1 MNVIT
6 KVILLIVLIVTPII
20 GLFAYTN
27 QQSVHVIED
36 QINTRN
42 EEKLSYFLNEIE
54 RLLDQNMMYATLA
67 TKDPEIRD
75 VSFGNLPPS
84 GYDRQNVI
92 QSIQSKLR
100 LFSITNQV
108 MNVISVYFPKS
119 DLSLSTMSSAIFGQA
134 EVQNQF
140 TANWK
145 LNKVDVNGV
154 QMEAFSR
161 YFFSPYQVD
170 PHNLM
175 NADLIIRVDFFTQ
188 NITNLLDGFT
198 LAGHSD
204 AFFYHSPDQVVYSSK
219 ANTELIQQVMKL
231 YPLDQY
237 TSKTKSY
244 DIVKIDGKK
253 YLLYTL
259 ASSKMDWSLVDI
271 EPLDQILQPVVVSR
285 NLFYV
290 ILLLLLLFGIVSAL
304 LLYSHIHV
312 PIRILIRGVEHIKN
326 KNFAYQIKSR
336 RKNEFQ
342 QLFDSFNGMA
352 VEIDQLLKRV
362 YTEEVRSR
370 EAVMKQLQSQ
380 INPHFLYNC
389 LAYIVN
395 MAKMNK
401 NQSVIAMAHNLG
413 DYYKYTTRNES
424 LVTTLRME
432 IDLAISYLDIMNSQ
446 LDKLAYTIT
455 IPENMLDFQIP
466 KLLIQ
471 PIIENAIVH
480 GLEDKLEDGVI
491 AITGMADQVCRLV
504 IEDNGSGLTSD
515 ALQMLRKTTGQEVN
529 ISERTG
535 LWNVNHRLKYYFGE
549 HSGIQI
555 DHSALGGLRIELYW
569 EIVEKEGA
577 A

>member
-6 KVILLIVLIVTPII
+6 KVILLIVLILTPII
-20 GLFAYTN
+20 GLFTYTN
-27 QQSVHVIED
+27 QQSVSVIEE

-42 EEKLSYFLNEIE
+42 EEKLSYFLNDIE

-67 TKDPEIRD
+67 AKDPEIRN
-75 VSFGNLPPS
+75 VSFGNLPQT
-84 GYDRQNVI
+84 GYDRQNII

-108 MNVISVYFPKS
+108 MNIISIYFPKS
-119 DLSLSTMSSAIFGQA
+119 DLSLSTMSSATFGER
-134 EVQNQF
+134 EVEWQY
-140 TANWK
+140 TPNWK

-154 QMEAFSR
+154 HMDAFSR
-161 YFFSPYQVD
+161 YFVSPYQVNPD
-170 PHNLM
+170 NLM
-175 NADLIIRVDFFTQ
+175 NADLVVRVDFFTQ

-204 AFFYHSPDQVVYSSK
+204 AFFYHSPSEAVYSSK
-219 ANTELIQQVMKL
+219 ANTKLIQQVMET
-231 YPLDQY
+231 YPVDQY
-237 TSKTKSY
+237 TSTDKSRN
-244 DIVKIDGKK
+244 IVKIDGKK

-259 ASSKMDWSLVDI
+259 RSTKMEWSLVDI
-271 EPLDQILQPVVVSR
+271 EPLDQILQPVVLSR

-290 ILLLLLLFGIVSAL
+290 ILLLLFLFGIVSAL
-304 LLYSHIHV
+304 LLYSHIQV
-312 PIRILIRGVEHIKN
+312 PIRMLIRGVEHIKN
-326 KNFAYQIKSR
+326 KNFAYQIKNR

-342 QLFDSFNGMA
+342 QLFDSFNGMSI
-352 VEIDQLLKRV
+352 EIDQLLKRV

-424 LVTTLRME
+424 LVATLRQE
-432 IDLAISYLDIMNSQ
+432 IELAISYLDIMNSQ
-446 LDKLAYTIT
+446 LDKLEYTIT
-455 IPENMLDFQIP
+455 IPDNMLDMQIP
-466 KLLIQ
+466 RLLVQ

-480 GLEDKLEDGVI
+480 GLEERLEEGL
-491 AITGMADQVCRLV
+491 ITILGREGPISRLI
-504 IEDNGSGLTSD
+504 IEDNGTGLTSD
-515 ALQMLRKTTGQEVN
+515 ALQRLRQTIGQEVN
-529 ISERTG
+529 ITKRTG

-549 HSGIQI
+549 HSGIHI

-569 EIVEKEGA
+569 EIVEKE
-577 A
+577 

>member
-1 MNVIT
+1 LNVIT
-6 KVILLIVLIVTPII
+6 KVILLIILILTPII
-20 GLFAYTN
+20 GLYAYTN
-27 QQSVHVIED
+27 QQSVHVIEE

-42 EEKLSYFLNEIE
+42 EEKLSYFLNQLES
-54 RLLDQNMMYATLA
+54 LLDQNMMYATLA
-67 TKDPEIRD
+67 TKDPEIRN
-75 VSFGNLPPS
+75 VAFGNLPES

-92 QSIQSKLR
+92 QSIQSKLN

-108 MNVISVYFPKS
+108 MNIISIYFPRS
-119 DLSLSTMSSAIFGQA
+119 DLSISTVSSAISDPMEFIKHY
-134 EVQNQF
+134 
-140 TANWK
+140 TPNWK
-145 LNKVDVNGV
+145 LNRVDVNGV
-154 QMEAFSR
+154 SMDAFSR
-161 YFFSPYQVD
+161 YFVIPYQVD
-170 PHNLM
+170 SMDLM
-175 NADLIIRVDFFTQ
+175 NSELIIRVDFLTK
-188 NITNLLDGFT
+188 NISNLLDGFT

-204 AFFYHSPDQVVYSSK
+204 AFFYHSSDQVVYSSK
-219 ANTELIQQVMKL
+219 ANIKLIQQVMKD
-231 YPLDQY
+231 YPLDQF
-237 TSKTKSY
+237 TSNSKFR

-271 EPLDQILQPVVVSR
+271 EPLDEILQPVVQSR

-290 ILLLLLLFGIVSAL
+290 MLLLLFLFGIVSAL

-312 PIRILIRGVEHIKN
+312 PIRILIRGVEQIKN
-326 KNFAYQIKSR
+326 KNFAYQIRNR

-424 LVTTLRME
+424 LVSTLQLE
-432 IDLAISYLDIMNSQ
+432 IDLAVNYMDIMNSQ
-446 LDKLAYTIT
+446 LERLHYTIA
-455 IPENMLDFQIP
+455 IPEFMLELKIP
-466 KLLIQ
+466 RLLIQ
-471 PIIENAIVH
+471 PMIENAIVH
-480 GLEDKLEDGVI
+480 GLEERVEEGL
-491 AITGMADQVCRLV
+491 ITIIGIVETNICRLV
-504 IEDNGSGLTSD
+504 IEDNGSGLSSD
-515 ALQMLRKTTGQEVN
+515 ALHMLRKTTEQEAN
-529 ISERTG
+529 ISKRTG
-535 LWNVNHRLKYYFGE
+535 LWNANHRLRYYFGD
-549 HSGIQI
+549 HSGVNI
-555 DHSALGGLRIELYW
+555 DHSTLGGLRIELYW
-569 EIVEKEGA
+569 EIIEKE
-577 A
+577 

>member
-6 KVILLIVLIVTPII
+6 KVILLIVLILTPII

-67 TKDPEIRD
+67 TKDPEIRN
-75 VSFGNLPPS
+75 VSFGNLPSS
-84 GYDRQNVI
+84 GYDRQSII
-92 QSIQSKLR
+92 QSIQSKLS
-100 LFSITNQV
+100 LYSITNQV
-108 MNVISVYFPKS
+108 MNIISVYFPKS
-119 DLSLSTMSSAIFGQA
+119 GLSLSTMSSAILDPSEIA
-134 EVQNQF
+134 EHY
-140 TANWK
+140 TPNWK

-154 QMEAFSR
+154 RMDAFSR
-161 YFFSPYQVD
+161 YFVSPYQVD
-170 PHNLM
+170 SSNLM
-175 NADLIIRVDFFTQ
+175 NADLIVRVDFFSQ

-198 LAGHSD
+198 LSGHSD
-204 AFFYHSPDQVVYSSK
+204 AFFYHSPDQIVYSSK
-219 ANTELIQQVMKL
+219 ASTGLIAQVMQD
-231 YPLDQY
+231 YPLDPY
-237 TSKTKSY
+237 KSASKSR
-244 DIVKIDGKK
+244 DIVKIDGKQ

-259 ASSKMDWSLVDI
+259 ASSKMDWRLVDI
-271 EPLDQILQPVVVSR
+271 EPLDHILQPVVHSR

-290 ILLLLLLFGIVSAL
+290 CLLLLFLFGILSAL
-304 LLYSHIHV
+304 LLYSHIQV

-326 KNFAYQIKSR
+326 KNFAHQIRSR

-352 VEIDQLLKRV
+352 TEIDQLLKRV

-413 DYYKYTTRNES
+413 DYYKYTTRNET
-424 LVTTLRME
+424 LVANLRME
-432 IDLAISYLDIMNSQ
+432 LELAISYLDIMNSQ
-446 LDKLAYTIT
+446 LEKLAYTISV
-455 IPENMLDFQIP
+455 PDSMLDIAIP
-466 KLLIQ
+466 RLLIQ
-471 PIIENAIVH
+471 PIVENAIVH
-480 GLEDKLEDGVI
+480 GLEEQVGDGLI
-491 AITGMADQVCRLV
+491 TITGIEGAVCRLI
-504 IEDNGSGLTSD
+504 IEDNGSGLTAE
-515 ALQMLRKTTGQEVN
+515 ALQLLRRTTGQEVN
-529 ISERTG
+529 KTERTG
-535 LWNVNHRLKYYFGE
+535 LWNVNHRLNYYFGD
-549 HSGIQI
+549 HSGMHI
-555 DHSALGGLRIELYW
+555 DHSTLGGLRIELYW
-569 EIVEKEGA
+569 ALVEKE
-577 A
+577 

>member
-1 MNVIT
+1 LNVIT
-6 KVILLIVLIVTPII
+6 KVILLIVLILTPII
-20 GLFAYTN
+20 GLYTYTN
-27 QQSVHVIED
+27 QQSVSVIED

-42 EEKLSYFLNEIE
+42 EEKLSYFLNDIE

-67 TKDPEIRD
+67 AKDPEIRN
-75 VSFGNLPPS
+75 VSFGNLPQS

-92 QSIQSKLR
+92 QSIQSKLS

-108 MNVISVYFPKS
+108 MNVISIYFPKS
-119 DLSLSTMSSAIFGQA
+119 DLSLSTMSSAIFGES
-134 EVQNQF
+134 EVETQY
-140 TANWK
+140 TPNWK

-154 QMEAFSR
+154 KMDAFSR
-161 YFFSPYQVD
+161 YFVSPFQVD
-170 PHNLM
+170 PDNLM
-175 NADLIIRVDFFTQ
+175 NADLVIRVDFFTQ

-204 AFFYHSPDQVVYSSK
+204 AFFYHSPSEVVYSSK
-219 ANTELIQQVMKL
+219 ANTKLIQQVL
-231 YPLDQY
+231 ETYPLEQY
-237 TSKTKSY
+237 TSAGKSRT
-244 DIVKIDGKK
+244 IVKIDGKK

-259 ASSKMDWSLVDI
+259 GSSKMEWSLVDI
-271 EPLDQILQPVVVSR
+271 EPLDQILQPVVLSR

-290 ILLLLLLFGIVSAL
+290 ILLLLFLFGIVSAL
-304 LLYSHIHV
+304 LLYSHIQV
-312 PIRILIRGVEHIKN
+312 PIRMLIRGVEHIKN
-326 KNFAYQIKSR
+326 KNFAYQIKNR

-352 VEIDQLLKRV
+352 IEIDQLLKRV

-424 LVTTLRME
+424 LVATLRQE

-446 LDKLAYTIT
+446 LDKLQYTIT
-455 IPENMLDFQIP
+455 IPDSMLDMQIP
-466 KLLIQ
+466 RLLVQ

-480 GLEDKLEDGVI
+480 GLEERMEEGQ
-491 AITGMADQVCRLV
+491 ITIIGREGPVSRLI

-515 ALQMLRKTTGQEVN
+515 ELQKLRQTIGQENN
-529 ISERTG
+529 ITKRTG

-549 HSGIQI
+549 HSGIHI
-555 DHSALGGLRIELYW
+555 DHSAMGGLRIELYW
-569 EIVEKEGA
+569 EIVEKE
-577 A
+577 